1 MQQIWQTVHLGYL
14 SATRSLLPASQL
26 SLTSHNASCWRL
38 LLAKR
43 QLYHTFVMLWIIL
56 TECELQRVLLFHT
69 KRCRVSVIEL
79 FIIEQKPKWNMHEG
93 KWRHC
98 VHCVNGSQRKSAQ
111 TYFVQFGH
119 IQCHRASP
127 KMSHKRI
134 SWMKSLLAGWHRARL
149 VASPLLDASSQ
160 RENRSGRLGLQ
171 DSQIQVS
178 FSWYFRIKLAQTSTV
193 KLVASRLSSN
203 FIHGC
208 WLAKKLQR

>member
-93 KWRHC
+93 KWRHTLFTVSTDRRGKVLRCILCSLGTFSVIVLHLKC
-98 VHCVNGSQRKSAQ
+98 VLRESAEWNL
-111 TYFVQFGH
+111 
-119 IQCHRASP
+119 C
-127 KMSHKRI
+127 
-134 SWMKSLLAGWHRARL
+134 LLADIVLVLLLHR
-149 VASPLLDASSQ
+149 
-160 RENRSGRLGLQ
+160 
-171 DSQIQVS
+171 
-178 FSWYFRIKLAQTSTV
+178 
-193 KLVASRLSSN
+193 
-203 FIHGC
+203 C
-208 WLAKKLQR
+208 